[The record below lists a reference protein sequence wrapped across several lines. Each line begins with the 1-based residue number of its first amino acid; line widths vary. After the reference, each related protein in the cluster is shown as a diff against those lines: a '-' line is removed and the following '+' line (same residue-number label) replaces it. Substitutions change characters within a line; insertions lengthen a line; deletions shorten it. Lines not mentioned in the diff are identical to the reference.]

1 MIVNEPE
8 YRVESESETQRKLR
22 KTKSDKE
29 TFEIISW
36 LMFALT
42 LIPFF
47 PGKLLF
53 SSIGIITGWLI
64 YDNYNGSKSAFY
76 ANLVSL
82 ILRAIMWGFMLML
95 PLLFWGISILPK
107 I

>member
-8 YRVESESETQRKLR
+8 YRAESETQRKLR

-42 LIPFF
+42 LIPFL

-53 SSIGIITGWLI
+53 SGVGIITGWLI

-76 ANLVSL
+76 ANLASL
-82 ILRAIMWGFMLML
+82 VLRAILWGVLLML
-95 PLLFWGISILPK
+95 PLLFWGVSILP
-107 I
+107 